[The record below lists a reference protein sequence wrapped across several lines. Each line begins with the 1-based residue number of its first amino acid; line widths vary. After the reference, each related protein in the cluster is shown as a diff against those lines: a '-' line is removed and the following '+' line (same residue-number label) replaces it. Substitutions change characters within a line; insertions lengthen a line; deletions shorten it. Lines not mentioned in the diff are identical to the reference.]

1 MPFYDKLSNK
11 MFFNIYLKKKNQLL
25 QIYYRYTYLIFS
37 SWLFQNISA
46 TLKLKIY
53 ENIFTN

>member
-1 MPFYDKLSNK
+1 MTNSVIKCV
-11 MFFNIYLKKKNQLL
+11 FFNIYLKKKNQLL

-53 ENIFTN
+53 EKNFTN